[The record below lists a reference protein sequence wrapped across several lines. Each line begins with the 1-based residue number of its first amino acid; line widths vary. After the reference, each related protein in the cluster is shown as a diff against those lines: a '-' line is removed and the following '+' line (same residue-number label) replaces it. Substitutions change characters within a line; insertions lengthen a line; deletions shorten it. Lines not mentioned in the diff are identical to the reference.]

1 MEKTMHV
8 ALMPVALAVFWIGVF
23 SMPSAGA
30 VDLYETYKD
39 TAFSSGWTSLASGEY
54 TLSGDLCVTNAAGAF
69 QEMRFGSGVKN
80 LLFDFSDGNH
90 TLKAQYFRVY
100 GSSGAASFRFKGGRY
115 ETTNGGFVFGG
126 WSNLPYGGYTWTM
139 EDLTLDCTVGAYSMV
154 YGYGKDITIAITN
167 SMLNLRAGNYLNFRQ
182 AVADTSYG
190 ETGTLIEFAKGTK
203 VYCPYSWYDN
213 RDHSTKIYQNT
224 IIRFT
229 GEGTVGTASAA
240 GAGTTDIYFGQKAPG
255 YRWEILDHARLSFR
269 YLNMGTHE
277 NGFSNE
283 VYIAG
288 GGLLEAKSARE
299 FSIGGVAGAGA
310 NRVTVGEGG
319 CFTNLGAVVIGAKS
333 SDNVF
338 TVSNGTA
345 YAKEFQLGSSDAS
358 LTGNILH
365 VQGRNASLS
374 MAPSS
379 YTWVPFKNST
389 GNSIVFEDHAALDIS
404 DCDLCMSN
412 GSVPSTNNYVR
423 LDTGASLSV
432 RYFKVTNVEGS
443 YGNEIFIGD
452 NATLTA
458 TKEYLMSGTTS
469 PGNTTVIS
477 NGTVNFK
484 GGYGFFIAGANN
496 VCKIFG
502 KSPKVR
508 FTGADTSDGVI
519 TFRNSSG
526 LEIDLSELDESG
538 YDEPIFSAKQF
549 QMHENIAFS
558 FTGVETLTRKLRQP
572 VVLPIAHGTQ
582 ANMSTAVNANTLAA
596 AQAALPDN
604 AKLYISNDNCD
615 LYLKVNPITGTLIY
629 FK

>member
-1 MEKTMHV
+1 MRKTIVLAMASMMALFAV
-8 ALMPVALAVFWIGVF
+8 AAT
-23 SMPSAGA
+23 
-30 VDLYETYKD
+30 DLYETYKD
-39 TAFSSGWTSLASGEY
+39 TAFSGAWTSLASGEY
-54 TLSGDLCVTNAAGAF
+54 TLSGDLCVTNAAGEF

-90 TLKAQYFRVY
+90 TLKANNFRVW
-100 GSSGAASFRFKGGRY
+100 GSNGAASYRFKGGRY
-115 ETTNGGFVFGG
+115 ESAAGNFVFGG
-126 WSNLPYGGYTWTM
+126 WASLPYSDYVWSM
-139 EDLTLDCTVGAYSMV
+139 EDATVVNNSSTYV
-154 YGYGKDITIAITN
+154 VLYGYGTNMTIAITN
-167 SMLNLRAGNYLNFRQ
+167 STFTINASSYLDFKQ
-182 AVADTSYG
+182 AVPEEYGATSA
-190 ETGTLIEFAKGTK
+190 LIEFACGTR
-203 VYCPYSWYDN
+203 VYCPGQWYDN
-213 RDHSTKIYQNT
+213 RNTATTNPQNT
-224 IIRFT
+224 VIRFT
-229 GEGTVGTASAA
+229 GEGTVGEGIS
-240 GAGTTDIYFGQKAPG
+240 TTDIYFGQKAPG

-374 MAPSS
+374 LAPSS

-443 YGNEIFIGD
+443 FGNQIFIGD

-508 FTGADTSDGVI
+508 FIGADTSDGVI

-549 QMHENIAFS
+549 QMHANIAFT